1 MKRVLLAALIAL
13 NVALLASL
21 LHVNSPTAHAQVA
34 RGATDYLAVTARNS
48 DHGSD
53 ALYLLNL
60 GKRKIVC
67 WVPDDVTGKLIPQNG
82 GRWADLK
89 RDFGR
94 DKGSEE

>member
-1 MKRVLLAALIAL
+1 MKRALLAALIVVNL
-13 NVALLASL
+13 VLLACV
-21 LHVNSPTAHAQVA
+21 LHVNSPAAHAQAA

-60 GKRKIVC
+60 GQRKLMV
-67 WVPDDVTGKLIPQNG
+67 WVPDDVTGKLFIQNQ
-82 GRWADLK
+82 GRTADLK

-94 DKGSEE
+94 DKSSEE